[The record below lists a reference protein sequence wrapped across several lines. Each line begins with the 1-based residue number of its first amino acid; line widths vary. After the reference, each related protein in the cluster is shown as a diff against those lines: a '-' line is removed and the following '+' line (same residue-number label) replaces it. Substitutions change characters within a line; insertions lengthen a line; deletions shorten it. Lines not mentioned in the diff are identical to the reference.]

1 MPELFGVDIAQ
12 EIADAFSGQ
21 LRVGTLNKQIS
32 GTRTPGSLTA
42 GTNPT
47 ETAHTFDGFLEI
59 REVRRPDQLGA
70 QPLSVLTIIANS
82 ISPTAEPEVNDR
94 VTIESLTLDITEILN
109 RDPAAAVF
117 ECLVE

>member
-12 EIADAFSGQ
+12 EIADAFGGQ
-21 LRVGTLNKQIS
+21 LVLGVLSKQIS

-47 ETAHTFDGFLEI
+47 TTDHLFDGFLEI

-70 QPLSVLTIIANS
+70 QPLSVLTIIAKS
-82 ISPTAEPEVNDR
+82 ISPVAEPEVNDR

-117 ECLVE
+117 ECLVQ